1 MKSILI
7 TGANIVNEGRI
18 SPGDVLVKYRRIAKI
33 GADLSAETSDIHI
46 IWRGKTPSS
55 GANW

>member
-18 SPGDVLVKYRRIAKI
+18 SPGDVLLKDGMIATL
-33 GADLSAETSDIHI
+33 GSDLCFEVADIHI
-46 IWRGKTPSS
+46 KAGGKYLFP
-55 GANW
+55 G

>member
-18 SPGDVLVKYRRIAKI
+18 TPGDVLSQGGRVFKV
-33 GADLSAETSDIHI
+33 G
-46 IWRGKTPSS
+46 
-55 GANW
+55 